1 MIEVLLVFSINGAP
15 EEISDRIFYSK
26 QECVEFVN
34 QVAQMDVVKDD
45 YTFKFVASDG
55 MLFKGECAAMKEWF
69 LKKGRLE
76 V

>member
-1 MIEVLLVFSINGAP
+1 MIDVLLVFSINGAP

-34 QVAQMDVVKDD
+34 QVAQMDVVNKD
-45 YTFKFVASDG
+45 YTFKFVANDG
-55 MLFKGECAAMKEWF
+55 MLFTGQCAEMKEWF

-76 V
+76 I